1 MKKYLIIGERCQDRF
16 VYGKSNRLSPEAPI
30 PIFSPI
36 SEVKTLGMAMNVYN
50 NLKAMISSGTD
61 KVSYVVSKAAS
72 VKTRFVDDKTNHY
85 FLRVDSEEKYD
96 RIQFSEK
103 RLKQIREADC
113 IIISD
118 YNKGFL
124 MEEDILLIRKL
135 NKKVWIFLDTK
146 KIVSKKM
153 LDAVNFLKMNLNEWK
168 NNMQN
173 ENFKKFVFTKRH
185 SKIIVTL
192 GDEGAMYNGELFET
206 REVVKT
212 LDVSGAGDTFLAGLA
227 FSFINIGDIK
237 KSIDIANSYASDVV
251 KKRGVSCI

>member
-96 RIQFSEK
+96 RIQFS
-103 RLKQIREADC
+103 
-113 IIISD
+113 
-118 YNKGFL
+118 
-124 MEEDILLIRKL
+124 
-135 NKKVWIFLDTK
+135 
-146 KIVSKKM
+146 
-153 LDAVNFLKMNLNEWK
+153 
-168 NNMQN
+168 
-173 ENFKKFVFTKRH
+173 
-185 SKIIVTL
+185 
-192 GDEGAMYNGELFET
+192 
-206 REVVKT
+206 
-212 LDVSGAGDTFLAGLA
+212 
-227 FSFINIGDIK
+227 
-237 KSIDIANSYASDVV
+237 
-251 KKRGVSCI
+251 

>member
-16 VYGKSNRLSPEAPI
+16 IYGKSNRLSPEAPI

-36 SEVKTLGMAMNVYN
+36 SEVKTLGMAMNVYT

-61 KVSYVVSKAAS
+61 KVSYIVSKAAS

-96 RIQFSEK
+96 RISFTEK
-103 RLKQIREADC
+103 ALKQIREADC

-146 KIVSKKM
+146 KIVSKKI
-153 LDAVNFLKMNLNEWK
+153 LDSVNFLKMNLNEWK

-173 ENFKKFVFTKRH
+173 EKFKKFVFTKRH
-185 SKIIVTL
+185 AKIIVTL

-206 REVVKT
+206 KEVVKT